1 MRTDGS
7 CSECSSSRRA
17 RARTSSRAACATRS
31 TRVRAVPSARAPTSR
46 QRPRLARRAD
56 ARGNPRCSAWA
67 FRFRTTKPRP
77 NTARARSAASGAARA
92 CARRTWRR
100 ARTCREAR
108 PRLIPRTEEARP
120 RLTPRT
126 EEARPRLIPR
136 TEEARPRLTP
146 RTEEARPRLTPR
158 TREARPASPTHDPT
172 QFARTGSGPAQELR
186 VAVLR
191 ATRAVAAVRVRL
203 AGLTHRH
210 ALRRR
215 VVHGFVCVVRFV
227 GRGLGRGLVGRP
239 RRRRRRGG
247 RGGTAREREQGEREG
262 SEDAHGPRY
271 AFETTEHQGVADFT
285 TMPSK
290 AAPRTMPP

>member
-100 ARTCREAR
+100 ARTCR
-108 PRLIPRTEEARP
+108 
-120 RLTPRT
+120 
-126 EEARPRLIPR
+126 EARPRLIPR